1 MRNLQYVLL
10 LSLTLAVAACR
21 QELKPVEAVVED
33 PIRHYYP
40 VVQGEMLGVTYDIEN
55 TSDTPLFIHEV
66 QTSCGCLVPRDE
78 LPIVV
83 LPHKRASVHL
93 EFNTIKNV
101 GYVCHY
107 VYCYGN
113 FKDSAYVSMT
123 FDTHVVPPAD
133 YTRDYEQLWREQ
145 ETASGRLKD
154 FVDGQSSHKG
164 YYTEEGVDRRREIID
179 EVNRRIDAV
188 AL

>member
-1 MRNLQYVLL
+1 MDGTSAFIYYFKLFAAYGGYY
-10 LSLTLAVAACR
+10 LSRL
-21 QELKPVEAVVED
+21 VE
-33 PIRHYYP
+33 HYRDYP
-40 VVQGEMLGVTYDIEN
+40 YEIQ
-55 TSDTPLFIHEV
+55 
-66 QTSCGCLVPRDE
+66 
-78 LPIVV
+78 
-83 LPHKRASVHL
+83 
-93 EFNTIKNV
+93 NV

-113 FKDSAYVSMT
+113 FKDLAYVSMT